1 MKPSKNRLAKIETV
15 REISEKIQ
23 SSKGLIIAE
32 YRGLTVAEL
41 KNLRVEAKKAGIEI
55 KVYKN
60 RLFKLA
66 AREVGY
72 DLDEYLVGPN
82 LFAFSNLEDNAAAKV
97 LVNFAKTNKLLLP
110 KAGIFEN
117 QVIDTKTVAEVAS
130 LPNYEEALTILA
142 RSLMSP
148 LQQLSLSLKLFS
160 EKESQ

>member
-72 DLDEYLVGPN
+72 DLDEHLVGPN